1 LSTTSWAEI
10 GISVLALIILALAAV
25 SDTVIASTS
34 RARLRQLAEDRPT
47 WRRTIPALLEPG
59 STLAA
64 SLQIVQVI
72 AVVIVTTL
80 LTSVI
85 FREIATDQR
94 VLAIILVVACYVV
107 VGRALPDVIA
117 TNRPEWAA
125 AVLLQT
131 GPISNGIAW
140 PFRATADVVARGMA
154 RLVPH
159 ATGVIPAPAD
169 DEFRRLN
176 LHDHEDDEIEKEER
190 AMIHGVLH
198 LEELTAR
205 DIMVP
210 RIDIVAAEVD
220 EPFGDILAKITQ
232 AGHSRIP
239 VYRESID
246 HLEGILYAK
255 DLLPYVPNGAA
266 PPVIEDLLRP
276 LYVVPESKC
285 VSDLLT
291 ELRRRRVHIAIVVD
305 EYGGVAGLVTIEDV
319 LEEIVGEIQDEYD
332 MEQPRIVVISEDE
345 VIADGRLSVE
355 NVEEALRYPLE
366 REDHEDF
373 GTLGGFVQARLG
385 RLPRGGDQFDVDGI
399 HVEILEVDR
408 HRIRRVRLQRR
419 EHDAP
424 DELPEVPPAAHL
436 NGAA

>member
-1 LSTTSWAEI
+1 VA
-10 GISVLALIILALAAV
+10 
-25 SDTVIASTS
+25 
-34 RARLRQLAEDRPT
+34 
-47 WRRTIPALLEPG
+47 
-59 STLAA
+59 
-64 SLQIVQVI
+64 
-72 AVVIVTTL
+72 TL

-94 VLAIILVVACYVV
+94 TLAIIVAVVCYLV
-107 VGRALPDVIA
+107 VGRALPGVIA
-117 TNRPEWAA
+117 AHRPEWAA

-131 GPISNGIAW
+131 GPISNGVAW
-140 PFRATADVVARGMA
+140 PVRAAADLAARGFA
-154 RLVPH
+154 RL
-159 ATGVIPAPAD
+159 IPRAD
-169 DEFRRLN
+169 GAGPTPVEDEFRHLN
-176 LHDHEDDEIEKEER
+176 LADHEDDEIEKEER

-210 RIDIVAAEVD
+210 RIDIVAAEMN
-220 EPFGDILAKITQ
+220 EPFADILAKITQ

-239 VYRESID
+239 MYRDSID

-255 DLLPYVPNGAA
+255 DLLPYVPNGAP
-266 PPVIEDLLRP
+266 PPVIADLLRP

-285 VSDLLT
+285 VADLLT

-332 MEQPRIVVISEDE
+332 MEQPRIVVISDDE

-355 NVEEALRYPLE
+355 NVEEVLRYPLE

-385 RLPRGGDQFDVDGI
+385 RLPHGGDQFDVDGI

-419 EHDAP
+419 EHDDTDVIA
-424 DELPEVPPAAHL
+424 DEPPAAHV

>member
-1 LSTTSWAEI
+1 VEI

-25 SDTVIASTS
+25 SDDVIATTS

-64 SLQIVQVI
+64 SLQIIQFV
-72 AVVIVTTL
+72 AVVIVATL
-80 LTSVI
+80 LTSVV
-85 FREIATDQR
+85 FREIAADQR
-94 VLAIILVVACYVV
+94 AVAIILVVACYLV
-107 VGRALPDVIA
+107 VGRALPSVIA

-125 AVLLQT
+125 AVLLHT
-131 GPISNGIAW
+131 GPISNGVAW
-140 PFRATADVVARGMA
+140 PFRAAADFVARSVA
-154 RLVPH
+154 RLIPQT
-159 ATGVIPAPAD
+159 AGAMPAPAG
-169 DEFRRLN
+169 DEYRLN
-176 LHDHEDDEIEKEER
+176 LRDHEDGEIEKEER

-220 EPFGDILAKITQ
+220 EPFADILAKITQ

-332 MEQPRIVVISEDE
+332 MEQPRIIVVSDDE
-345 VIADGRLSVE
+345 VIADGRLSVD
-355 NVEEALRYPLE
+355 NVEEALGYPLE

-385 RLPRGGDQFDVDGI
+385 RLPRAGDQFDVDGI
-399 HVEILEVDR
+399 HVEILEVER
-408 HRIRRVRLQRR
+408 HRIRRVRLMRR
-419 EHDAP
+419 EQDGA
-424 DELPEVPPAAHL
+424 DDIMIEPPAAHL